1 MPLSTHLAAADPA
14 LPSAAGPDP
23 TELTVLFDGACPLCC
38 REVRLL
44 RRRDQ
49 QHNGSSPRLAF
60 VDIDAADYTPANF
73 GGIDYRRAMGR
84 IHAIRADGTVVSD
97 LAVFRQAYGLV
108 GLGWLLAPSGWPG
121 LAWLADAAYGLWA
134 RWRLPFTGRG
144 NLEQVCQE
152 RCRLP
157 G

>member
-1 MPLSTHLAAADPA
+1 MTTVTRPA
-14 LPSAAGPDP
+14 GA
-23 TELTVLFDGACPLCC
+23 ELTVLYDGACPLCC

-44 RRRDQ
+44 RQRDR
-49 QHNGSSPRLAF
+49 QHNGEQLRLAF
-60 VDIDAADYTPANF
+60 VDIDAADYTPGDHA
-73 GGIDYRRAMGR
+73 GIDYRQAMGR

-97 LAVFRQAYGLV
+97 LAVFRQAYALV
-108 GLGWLLAPSGWPG
+108 GLGWLLAPSGWHG
-121 LAWLADAAYGLWA
+121 LSRLADAAYRLWA

-144 NLEQVCQE
+144 TLEQVCQQ

>member
-1 MPLSTHLAAADPA
+1 MAAETRVRQA
-14 LPSAAGPDP
+14 
-23 TELTVLFDGACPLCC
+23 ELTVLFDGACPLCC

-97 LAVFRQAYGLV
+97 LAVFRQAYALV

-144 NLEQVCQE
+144 SLEQVCQD

>member
-1 MPLSTHLAAADPA
+1 M
-14 LPSAAGPDP
+14 AAG
-23 TELTVLFDGACPLCC
+23 TQVSQAELTVLYDGACPLCC
-38 REVRLL
+38 REVRML

-49 QHNGSSPRLAF
+49 DHNGAQPRLAF
-60 VDIDAADYTPANF
+60 VDIDAADYAPGDYA
-73 GGIDYRRAMGR
+73 GIDYRQAMGR

-97 LAVFRQAYGLV
+97 LAVFREAYALV
-108 GLGWLLAPSGWPG
+108 GLGWLLAPSGWPV
-121 LAWLADAAYGLWA
+121 LSWLADAGYSLWA

-144 NLEQVCQE
+144 SLEQVCQQ

>member
-1 MPLSTHLAAADPA
+1 M
-14 LPSAAGPDP
+14 
-23 TELTVLFDGACPLCC
+23 
-38 REVRLL
+38 L
-44 RRRDQ
+44 RQRDR
-49 QHNGSSPRLAF
+49 QHNGTQSRLAF
-60 VDIDAADYTPANF
+60 VDIDAADYAPGDYA
-73 GGIDYRRAMGR
+73 GIDYRQAMGR

-97 LAVFRQAYGLV
+97 LAVFREAYALV

-121 LAWLADAAYGLWA
+121 LSWLADAAYGLWA

-144 NLEQVCQE
+144 SLEQVCQQ